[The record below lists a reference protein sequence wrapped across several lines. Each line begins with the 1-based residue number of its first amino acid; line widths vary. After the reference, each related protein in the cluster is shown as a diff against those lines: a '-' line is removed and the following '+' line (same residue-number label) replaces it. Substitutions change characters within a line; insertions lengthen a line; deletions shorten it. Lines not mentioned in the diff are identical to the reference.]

1 MSSASLPKEDL
12 LYPIEV
18 LADAAGIDR
27 ARAKHW
33 AEESLELPYAIRQ
46 RTSAA
51 RQVRMLDWTAALEFM
66 LVAAMRSEHDVP
78 FQRVHDF
85 LEVAGD
91 LLPQVDL
98 LDVRVEPETRHLFW
112 RVGDD
117 PWEGTDSPHQYRF
130 ASMVNLVPLVRD
142 RLKRVG
148 SRTEDQHGQIVKT
161 RGVQHSRPCFAGTR
175 ITVDTVHEWLEA
187 GVDHNEILRQYPTLV
202 QADIDAAEA
211 LLAKA

>member
-1 MSSASLPKEDL
+1 MPQGPQRRE
-12 LYPIEV
+12 
-18 LADAAGIDR
+18 ADVVERQEHAGDR

-33 AEESLELPYAIRQ
+33 AEESLDLPYAIRQ

-98 LDVRVEPETRHLFW
+98 LDVRVGPETRHLFW

-117 PWEGTDSPHQYRF
+117 PWEGTDSPHQYR
-130 ASMVNLVPLVRD
+130 SPRWSTW
-142 RLKRVG
+142 
-148 SRTEDQHGQIVKT
+148 SRWFVTG
-161 RGVQHSRPCFAGTR
+161 
-175 ITVDTVHEWLEA
+175 
-187 GVDHNEILRQYPTLV
+187 
-202 QADIDAAEA
+202 
-211 LLAKA
+211 